1 LDVTRRSFLRTSL
14 IAGTALPVLLQACAS
29 SASAPGSGSAGA
41 APSSAAA
48 AAAARPSAVP
58 SALASGSSSASPV
71 ALSASAKPAVAG
83 SASSAASAKALAGLP
98 SYIPLANKPK
108 PDFPSMGVL
117 YEDGYIN
124 YPANPT
130 KAVTQA
136 PGKGG
141 PVTIF
146 VQPLQPPPAPVDQN
160 PAWQA
165 VNKDLNATISFNL
178 APAADYQAKLATL
191 MAGNDLPDVM
201 NLFRALTGAPNT
213 PQFLQNSCA
222 DLTPFL
228 AGDAVKDYPNLA
240 AIPTFAWKNSGSLIN
255 GKLYMVPVERYAPG
269 SQLYKDVGIYDK
281 EIGAGYVPKNA
292 DDVKRIMGQLNSPST
307 GRYATGSYQGIAYDI
322 DWWKS
327 VFGAPNNWR
336 LEPDGKLTKDFETP
350 EYKET
355 VGFVR
360 DIVTAGYFHPDT
372 PSYTSVT
379 QATVQYTSGKWVLD
393 VNAFGVSWGQI
404 WRYGLQRKP
413 PEDYAVV
420 YPFAAHDGQKPVH
433 HLSLGFQSATALK
446 KASPDRIKELL
457 GILNYLAAPFGSQ
470 EDLLLSSGVKGTDY
484 NFDPNGNPILTDR
497 GNLDANNVPWKYVA
511 QHPQVMYT
519 PDIPKLSQLEYEAE
533 KVEIPVGIS
542 DPTLGYYS
550 ATANSKGIPVTKAY
564 MDGLTEILAGRQP
577 LAIFDQLLKDWQN
590 NCGNAIRTEFQQ
602 AIAAA
607 S

>member
-1 LDVTRRSFLRTSL
+1 M
-14 IAGTALPVLLQACAS
+14 AGAALPMLLEACGSSAVAPAS
-29 SASAPGSGSAGA
+29 GSGSPAASGGAAVSAQPSGASSGSASASAATSAAAKPATSGSASPA
-41 APSSAAA
+41 ANA
-48 AAAARPSAVP
+48 
-58 SALASGSSSASPV
+58 
-71 ALSASAKPAVAG
+71 
-83 SASSAASAKALAGLP
+83 ASSPKAQAGLP

-124 YPANPT
+124 YPANPA
-130 KAVTQA
+130 KSVPQA

-146 VQPLQPPPAPVDQN
+146 VQPLQPASSTLDQN

-165 VNKDLNATISFNL
+165 VNKDLNATITFNL
-178 APAADYQAKLATL
+178 APAADYQAKLATV
-191 MAGNDLPDVM
+191 MASNDLPDVL
-201 NLFRALTGAPNT
+201 NLFRGLTGAPNA

-269 SQLYKDVGIYDK
+269 SQLYKDVGVYDK
-281 EIGAGYVPKNA
+281 EIGAGYVPKNT
-292 DDVKRIMGQLNSPST
+292 DDVKRIMAQINSPST
-307 GRYATGSYQGIAYDI
+307 GRYATGSYQSVAYDI

-327 VFGAPNNWR
+327 VFASPNNWR
-336 LEPDGKLTKDFETP
+336 LESDGKLTKDFETP
-350 EYKET
+350 EYKEA
-355 VGFVR
+355 VGFLR
-360 DIVTAGYFHPDT
+360 DLVTAGYFHPNT
-372 PSYTSVT
+372 PTYTSIA
-379 QATVQYTSGKWVLD
+379 QSTVEYTSGKWVLY

-404 WRYGLQRKP
+404 WRYGLARKP
-413 PEDYAVV
+413 PEDYAVID
-420 YPFAAHDGQKPVH
+420 PFAAHDGQKPVH

-446 KASPDRIKELL
+446 KASADRVKELL

-470 EDLLLSSGVKGTDY
+470 EDLLLTSGVKGTDY
-484 NFDPNGNPILTDR
+484 NFDPNGNPVLTDR
-497 GNLDANNVPWKYVA
+497 GNLDANNVPWKYVV

-533 KVEIPVGIS
+533 KVEIPLGIS

-550 ATANSKGIPVTKAY
+550 STMNSKGIPITKAY

-577 LAIFDQLLKDWQN
+577 LATFDQLVKDWQN
-590 NCGNAIRTEFQQ
+590 NGGNTIRTEFQQ